1 MTGVDEAVNSLKQVV
16 LELEQKMQSR
26 TVRGVEQLQQTDE
39 LKTALSR
46 QHELEEALL
55 SVTNSLDSII
65 GKLIDLAE
73 DCSLAQV
80 DVSVNGQSYRI
91 ACEDGQEDR
100 LVDLAAMVDEKVIEL
115 VNQIGQVGSNRLLV
129 MAALI
134 IADELV
140 DLKNEVGSS
149 RELEDKIKQ
158 EDMVLTLQEITKR
171 IENIA
176 DEVEQA

>member
-1 MTGVDEAVNSLKQVV
+1 M
-16 LELEQKMQSR
+16 
-26 TVRGVEQLQQTDE
+26 
-39 LKTALSR
+39 
-46 QHELEEALL
+46 
-55 SVTNSLDSII
+55 
-65 GKLIDLAE
+65 
-73 DCSLAQV
+73 AQV

-100 LVDLAAMVDEKVIEL
+100 LVDLAAMVDEKVIGL

-140 DLKNEVGSS
+140 DLKNEAGSS
-149 RELEDKIKQ
+149 QELEDNTNQ
-158 EDMVLTLQEITKR
+158 QDTVLALQEITRR

-176 DEVEQA
+176 DQVEQA

>member
-1 MTGVDEAVNSLKQVV
+1 M
-16 LELEQKMQSR
+16 
-26 TVRGVEQLQQTDE
+26 
-39 LKTALSR
+39 
-46 QHELEEALL
+46 
-55 SVTNSLDSII
+55 
-65 GKLIDLAE
+65 
-73 DCSLAQV
+73 AQV

-100 LVDLAAMVDEKVIEL
+100 LVDLATMVDEKVLEL

-140 DLKNEVGSS
+140 DLKNEAGSS
-149 RELEDKIKQ
+149 QELEDNNNQ
-158 EDMVLTLQEITKR
+158 QDTVLVLQEITKR

-176 DEVEQA
+176 DHVEQAEIWIGRLLDDATG

>member
-1 MTGVDEAVNSLKQVV
+1 M
-16 LELEQKMQSR
+16 
-26 TVRGVEQLQQTDE
+26 
-39 LKTALSR
+39 
-46 QHELEEALL
+46 
-55 SVTNSLDSII
+55 
-65 GKLIDLAE
+65 
-73 DCSLAQV
+73 AQV

-100 LVDLAAMVDEKVIEL
+100 LVDLAAIVDEKVLGL

-140 DLKNEVGSS
+140 DLKNEAGSS
-149 RELEDKIKQ
+149 QELKDNSNQ
-158 EDMVLTLQEITKR
+158 QDTVLVLQEVIKR

-176 DEVEQA
+176 DQVEQA

>member
-1 MTGVDEAVNSLKQVV
+1 M
-16 LELEQKMQSR
+16 
-26 TVRGVEQLQQTDE
+26 
-39 LKTALSR
+39 
-46 QHELEEALL
+46 
-55 SVTNSLDSII
+55 
-65 GKLIDLAE
+65 
-73 DCSLAQV
+73 AQV

-100 LVDLAAMVDEKVIEL
+100 LVDLAAMVDEKVMGL

-140 DLKNEVGSS
+140 DLKNEAGS
-149 RELEDKIKQ
+149 LQ
-158 EDMVLTLQEITKR
+158 EQKDNTNQQDTVLALQEITKK

-176 DEVEQA
+176 DQVEQA

>member
-1 MTGVDEAVNSLKQVV
+1 
-16 LELEQKMQSR
+16 
-26 TVRGVEQLQQTDE
+26 
-39 LKTALSR
+39 
-46 QHELEEALL
+46 
-55 SVTNSLDSII
+55 
-65 GKLIDLAE
+65 
-73 DCSLAQV
+73 
-80 DVSVNGQSYRI
+80 
-91 ACEDGQEDR
+91 
-100 LVDLAAMVDEKVIEL
+100 MVDEKVIEL

>member
-1 MTGVDEAVNSLKQVV
+1 M
-16 LELEQKMQSR
+16 
-26 TVRGVEQLQQTDE
+26 
-39 LKTALSR
+39 
-46 QHELEEALL
+46 
-55 SVTNSLDSII
+55 
-65 GKLIDLAE
+65 
-73 DCSLAQV
+73 AQV

-100 LVDLAAMVDEKVIEL
+100 LVDLAAMVDEKVSDL

-140 DLKNEVGSS
+140 DLKNEAGSS
-149 RELEDKIKQ
+149 QELADNSNQ
-158 EDMVLTLQEITKR
+158 QDTVLALQEITKR

-176 DEVEQA
+176 DQVEQA

>member
-1 MTGVDEAVNSLKQVV
+1 M
-16 LELEQKMQSR
+16 
-26 TVRGVEQLQQTDE
+26 
-39 LKTALSR
+39 
-46 QHELEEALL
+46 
-55 SVTNSLDSII
+55 
-65 GKLIDLAE
+65 
-73 DCSLAQV
+73 AQV

-100 LVDLAAMVDEKVIEL
+100 LVDLAAMVDEKVIGL

-140 DLKNEVGSS
+140 DLKNEAGSS
-149 RELEDKIKQ
+149 QELEDNSNQ
-158 EDMVLTLQEITKR
+158 QDTVLVLQEITKR

-176 DEVEQA
+176 DQVEQA

>member
-1 MTGVDEAVNSLKQVV
+1 M
-16 LELEQKMQSR
+16 
-26 TVRGVEQLQQTDE
+26 
-39 LKTALSR
+39 
-46 QHELEEALL
+46 
-55 SVTNSLDSII
+55 
-65 GKLIDLAE
+65 
-73 DCSLAQV
+73 AQV

-100 LVDLAAMVDEKVIEL
+100 LVDLATMVDEKVLEL

-140 DLKNEVGSS
+140 DLKNEVGS
-149 RELEDKIKQ
+149 LQ
-158 EDMVLTLQEITKR
+158 EQKDNTNQQDTVLALQEITKR

-176 DEVEQA
+176 DQVERA

>member
-1 MTGVDEAVNSLKQVV
+1 M
-16 LELEQKMQSR
+16 
-26 TVRGVEQLQQTDE
+26 
-39 LKTALSR
+39 
-46 QHELEEALL
+46 
-55 SVTNSLDSII
+55 
-65 GKLIDLAE
+65 
-73 DCSLAQV
+73 AQV

-100 LVDLAAMVDEKVIEL
+100 LVDLAAIVDEKVLGL

-140 DLKNEVGSS
+140 DLKNEAGSS
-149 RELEDKIKQ
+149 QELEDNTNQ
-158 EDMVLTLQEITKR
+158 QDTVLALQEITKR

-176 DEVEQA
+176 DQVEQAYI

>member
-1 MTGVDEAVNSLKQVV
+1 M
-16 LELEQKMQSR
+16 
-26 TVRGVEQLQQTDE
+26 
-39 LKTALSR
+39 
-46 QHELEEALL
+46 
-55 SVTNSLDSII
+55 
-65 GKLIDLAE
+65 
-73 DCSLAQV
+73 AQV

-100 LVDLAAMVDEKVIEL
+100 LIDLATMVDEKVLEL

-140 DLKNEVGSS
+140 DLKNEVGP
-149 RELEDKIKQ
+149 LQ
-158 EDMVLTLQEITKR
+158 EQKDNTDQQDTVLALQEITKR

-176 DEVEQA
+176 DQVEQA

>member
-1 MTGVDEAVNSLKQVV
+1 M
-16 LELEQKMQSR
+16 
-26 TVRGVEQLQQTDE
+26 
-39 LKTALSR
+39 
-46 QHELEEALL
+46 
-55 SVTNSLDSII
+55 
-65 GKLIDLAE
+65 
-73 DCSLAQV
+73 AQV

-100 LVDLAAMVDEKVIEL
+100 LVDLAAMVDEKVSDL

-140 DLKNEVGSS
+140 DLKNEVGS
-149 RELEDKIKQ
+149 LQ
-158 EDMVLTLQEITKR
+158 EQKDNTNQQDTVLALQEITKR

-176 DEVEQA
+176 DKVDRA

>member
-1 MTGVDEAVNSLKQVV
+1 M
-16 LELEQKMQSR
+16 
-26 TVRGVEQLQQTDE
+26 
-39 LKTALSR
+39 
-46 QHELEEALL
+46 
-55 SVTNSLDSII
+55 
-65 GKLIDLAE
+65 
-73 DCSLAQV
+73 AQV

-100 LVDLAAMVDEKVIEL
+100 LVDLAAMVDEKVTGL

-140 DLKNEVGSS
+140 DLKNEVSSS
-149 RELEDKIKQ
+149 RELEDNIKQ

>member
-1 MTGVDEAVNSLKQVV
+1 M
-16 LELEQKMQSR
+16 
-26 TVRGVEQLQQTDE
+26 
-39 LKTALSR
+39 
-46 QHELEEALL
+46 
-55 SVTNSLDSII
+55 
-65 GKLIDLAE
+65 
-73 DCSLAQV
+73 AQV

-100 LVDLAAMVDEKVIEL
+100 LVDLAAMVDEKILDL

-140 DLKNEVGSS
+140 DLKNEAGSS
-149 RELEDKIKQ
+149 QELADNSNQ
-158 EDMVLTLQEITKR
+158 QDTVLALQEITKR

-176 DEVEQA
+176 DQVEQA

>member
-1 MTGVDEAVNSLKQVV
+1 M
-16 LELEQKMQSR
+16 
-26 TVRGVEQLQQTDE
+26 
-39 LKTALSR
+39 
-46 QHELEEALL
+46 
-55 SVTNSLDSII
+55 
-65 GKLIDLAE
+65 
-73 DCSLAQV
+73 AQV

-100 LVDLAAMVDEKVIEL
+100 LVDLAAIVDEKVIGL

-140 DLKNEVGSS
+140 DLKNEAGSS
-149 RELEDKIKQ
+149 QELEDNTNQ
-158 EDMVLTLQEITKR
+158 QDTVLALQEITKR

-176 DEVEQA
+176 DQVEQA

>member
-1 MTGVDEAVNSLKQVV
+1 M
-16 LELEQKMQSR
+16 
-26 TVRGVEQLQQTDE
+26 
-39 LKTALSR
+39 
-46 QHELEEALL
+46 
-55 SVTNSLDSII
+55 
-65 GKLIDLAE
+65 
-73 DCSLAQV
+73 AQV

-100 LVDLAAMVDEKVIEL
+100 LVDLAAMVDEMVSDL

-140 DLKNEVGSS
+140 DLKNEAGSS
-149 RELEDKIKQ
+149 QELADNSNQ
-158 EDMVLTLQEITKR
+158 QDTVLALQEITKR

-176 DEVEQA
+176 DQVEQA

>member
-1 MTGVDEAVNSLKQVV
+1 
-16 LELEQKMQSR
+16 
-26 TVRGVEQLQQTDE
+26 
-39 LKTALSR
+39 
-46 QHELEEALL
+46 
-55 SVTNSLDSII
+55 
-65 GKLIDLAE
+65 
-73 DCSLAQV
+73 LAQV

-158 EDMVLTLQEITKR
+158 ENMVLTLQEITKR

>member
-1 MTGVDEAVNSLKQVV
+1 M
-16 LELEQKMQSR
+16 
-26 TVRGVEQLQQTDE
+26 
-39 LKTALSR
+39 
-46 QHELEEALL
+46 
-55 SVTNSLDSII
+55 
-65 GKLIDLAE
+65 
-73 DCSLAQV
+73 AQV

-100 LVDLAAMVDEKVIEL
+100 LVDLAAMVDEKVIGL

-140 DLKNEVGSS
+140 DLKNEAGSS
-149 RELEDKIKQ
+149 QKLEDNSNQ
-158 EDMVLTLQEITKR
+158 QDTVLALQEITKR

-176 DEVEQA
+176 DQVEQA

>member
-1 MTGVDEAVNSLKQVV
+1 M
-16 LELEQKMQSR
+16 
-26 TVRGVEQLQQTDE
+26 
-39 LKTALSR
+39 
-46 QHELEEALL
+46 
-55 SVTNSLDSII
+55 
-65 GKLIDLAE
+65 
-73 DCSLAQV
+73 AQV

-100 LVDLAAMVDEKVIEL
+100 LVDLATMVDEKVLDL

-140 DLKNEVGSS
+140 DLKNEAGS
-149 RELEDKIKQ
+149 LQ
-158 EDMVLTLQEITKR
+158 EQKDNTNQQDTVLALQEITKR

-176 DEVEQA
+176 DQVEQA